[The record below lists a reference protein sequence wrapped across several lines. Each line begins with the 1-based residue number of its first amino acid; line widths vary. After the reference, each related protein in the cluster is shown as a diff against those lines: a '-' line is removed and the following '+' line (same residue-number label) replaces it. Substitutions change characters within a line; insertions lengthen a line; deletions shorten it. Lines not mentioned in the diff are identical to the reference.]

1 MSAKMAEGLRSAQ
14 QARQQSQNEIMKG
27 LKNEENAR
35 QMVRK
40 DLAVTKEE
48 MKNT

>member
-1 MSAKMAEGLRSAQ
+1 MAEGLRSAQ
-14 QARQQSQNEIMKG
+14 QARQQSQNEMK
-27 LKNEENAR
+27 